1 MTEEI
6 LKVSDVLNVV
16 AVRDGDT
23 LKRYEITPARSEGF
37 YRISEDKIEKGK
49 VYFPG
54 KWKLEDILSDITEVV
69 KE

>member
-6 LKVSDVLNVV
+6 LNVSDFLNVV
-16 AVRDGDT
+16 AVKDGDT
-23 LKRYEITPARSEGF
+23 IKRYEITPQQPEGF

-54 KWKLEDILSDITEVV
+54 KWKLEDILSDITEVT